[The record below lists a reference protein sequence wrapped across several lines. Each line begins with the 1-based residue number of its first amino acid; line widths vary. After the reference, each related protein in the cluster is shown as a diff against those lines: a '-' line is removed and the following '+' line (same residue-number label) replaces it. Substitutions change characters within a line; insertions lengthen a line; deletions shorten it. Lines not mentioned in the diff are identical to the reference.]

1 MRIDFLRVK
10 EMKELTVN
18 LIEEVLFWNQL
29 IGEKEK
35 KNEPVPEKMNE
46 ALNYAQQKLMFH
58 LMDEFPNS
66 KDIILEEMILH

>member
-35 KNEPVPEKMNE
+35 NNEPVPEKMNE